1 MGIFGI
7 GDEKV
12 NVIGEIRAK
21 AGCEEAMRAML
32 TALVSKS
39 LEEKGCKVYRLHE
52 DKTSPGLFFTYEEW
66 GSETALKEHLIGVK
80 QTMEQAKPLLEG
92 DIRVSVLKLLV

>member
-1 MGIFGI
+1 MRIFGI

-12 NVIGEIRAK
+12 NVIVEVQAK
-21 AGCEEAMRAML
+21 TGCEEAVRAML
-32 TALVSKS
+32 TAQAAAA

-52 DKTSPGLFFTYEEW
+52 DKASPGLFFTYEEW

-92 DIRVSVLKLLV
+92 LVRVSVVKLLA